1 MSNHLQQQ
9 LDAIDI
15 ALVRMLQQQ
24 GRLTNADLA
33 ERVGLSPSACLRR
46 VQRLEH
52 DGVIAGYRGIVD
64 PRSVG
69 LTVEAFI
76 GVKLVQKDENA
87 IVRFTEQVG
96 QWEEVVA
103 CYILTGDTDFMLHLV
118 VVDLDAYSEFVVG
131 RLLTA
136 PAMASIN
143 SSIVLRTVKEYAGFP
158 MGHLSV
164 PA

>member
-1 MSNHLQQQ
+1 MNNSFQQH

-15 ALVRMLQQQ
+15 ALVRMLQAQ
-24 GRLTNADLA
+24 GRLTNAELA
-33 ERVGLSPSACLRR
+33 DRVGLSPSACLRR

-69 LTVEAFI
+69 LNVEAFI
-76 GVKLVQKDENA
+76 GVKLVQKDQEA

-103 CYILTGDTDFMLHLV
+103 CYILTGDTDFM
-118 VVDLDAYSEFVVG
+118 
-131 RLLTA
+131 
-136 PAMASIN
+136 
-143 SSIVLRTVKEYAGFP
+143 
-158 MGHLSV
+158 
-164 PA
+164 